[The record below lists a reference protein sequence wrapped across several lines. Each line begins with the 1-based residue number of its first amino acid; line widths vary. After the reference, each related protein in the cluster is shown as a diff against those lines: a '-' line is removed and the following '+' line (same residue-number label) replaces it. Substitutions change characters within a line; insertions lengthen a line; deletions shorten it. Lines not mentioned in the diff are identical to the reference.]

1 MKITMLENAKGSENG
16 TVVKAFEKGNTY
28 DVADV
33 LGEMFIEDKVA
44 KKASAKDARKATVP
58 GIPGSPGATA

>member
-16 TVVKAFEKGNTY
+16 TVVKAFEKGKTY

-33 LGEMFIEDKVA
+33 LGEVFIEDKVA
-44 KKASAKDARKATVP
+44 EEASAKDAKNATVATVP
-58 GIPGSPGATA
+58 GVPGATA